1 MSKRRPFFVAALF
14 ACAVALLGATAAA
27 DDSAQTFVQ
36 REHSNLSSLLRQP
49 ASPARDSQV
58 DGALAR
64 MIDYAELTRRAFGE
78 PCHPSLAGCTNHWA
92 KLTPEQRAEVTDLL
106 RRLIEKNQRKNI
118 TKTLDYD
125 ISYKGFRDSLGE
137 SKVRTEAKSKLKP
150 RDPPIQVDYVVCGGG
165 NPRVCD
171 IVTEGSSLTKN
182 YYDQFNRML
191 TNPAQG
197 YPHVVKK
204 LNEKIAKNDTK

>member
-1 MSKRRPFFVAALF
+1 MSTRPLFAATILAATVALF
-14 ACAVALLGATAAA
+14 GATARA
-27 DDSAQTFVQ
+27 DDSAQSFVQ
-36 REHSNLSSLLRQP
+36 REHSNLSSLLKLP
-49 ASPARDSQV
+49 ATPSRDNQV

-78 PCHPSLAGCTNHWA
+78 PCHPTLSGCTNHWQ
-92 KLTPEQRAEVTDLL
+92 KLAPEQRSEVTDLL

-125 ISYKGFRDSLGE
+125 ISYKGFKDAAGE
-137 SKVRTEAKSKLKP
+137 SKVRTSAQSKLKP
-150 RDPPIQVDYVVCGGG
+150 RDPPIQVDYVVCGAG
-165 NPRVCD
+165 NPHVCD